1 MEEFN
6 YNGHKYTVVPIEGN
20 SNEYYIIRDDR
31 NTRNA
36 CRLQSLFKNPCSFLH
51 FSLPGLDKCA

>member
-6 YNGHKYTVVPIEGN
+6 YNGHKYTVVTIEGN

-31 NTRNA
+31 NTRKVKKEIA
-36 CRLQSLFKNPCSFLH
+36 DKAMEYVDKLF
-51 FSLPGLDKCA
+51 A